1 MNLGKMFQDFT
12 IPCSNNCRRTGESC
26 SQSKMGTERSLATLL
41 RSLQTVDGN
50 RDAFGLLPSST
61 GLLSLLS
68 NPLNVTLLSSH
79 LLHSPALWNGEFD
92 LETCRRIL
100 SVFNTA
106 AISVVHN
113 ETPQQ
118 GPPSSNIQRRGLG
131 REEWVKAVVQGADDK
146 SPRWRHCILLGGIL
160 LGMEGQDRR
169 NLPSHLRKKLE
180 SGLMTAFRLSLNEL
194 DSYPRVARYC
204 IALVMNYTFEL
215 LADSEKS
222 RLDYNI
228 VLPLLVDTAFFS
240 PAGFE
245 SGYFLGA
252 IDRDIRET
260 PSKKFEWQAQSP
272 TFLHIRAIT
281 ARPLISSLGPLS
293 RLIAH
298 GIESCQA
305 QSRVVQAVESLLNF
319 SRTLMVQ
326 WRQNKLS
333 EVDISEEAEFLDE
346 ASLKTTIPILWR
358 LLKTSLFSIIIVLR
372 AVLGRVLNDRLL
384 AADDCAPTLARKS
397 LHILRNICFISARIG
412 QNASSQ
418 YTFVNLTAID
428 ILSQYPAASQ
438 EFLESI
444 RPSAAGRI
452 PDYPI
457 DRCLDLFFLNTAEH
471 FALILSPAVNEDL
484 LISAALPYLAAG
496 GNNNL
501 LEIFEAAH
509 SVALSVL
516 AAPKSADMAAKHLP
530 FYIDTLFTVFPQN
543 LSARQFRLAFKTAIQ
558 ITAAPSPL
566 ANTQPLLPSIL
577 LELLYDRAL
586 QAPTTPLPRLAASTS
601 VSVDLNAL
609 SNSAPPLSEQA
620 VLAMTM
626 IDCLCFLR
634 LDTLEEW
641 LPLVAHLVNIIPDKG
656 MRQQCQERFWDALSS
671 GEMDV
676 DRANFCVTWWSTKGG
691 REMVLFSSEE
701 DVKIPYMSGG
711 LGVAEPRTSG

>member
-1 MNLGKMFQDFT
+1 M
-12 IPCSNNCRRTGESC
+12 
-26 SQSKMGTERSLATLL
+26 
-41 RSLQTVDGN
+41 
-50 RDAFGLLPSST
+50 
-61 GLLSLLS
+61 
-68 NPLNVTLLSSH
+68 NVTLLSSH

-180 SGLMTAFRLSLNEL
+180 SGLMTAFQLSLNEL

-215 LADSEKS
+215 LADSERS

-228 VLPLLVDTAFFS
+228 ALPLLVDTAFFS

-252 IDRDIRET
+252 IDRDMRET

-281 ARPLISSLGPLS
+281 AKPLISSLGPLS

-298 GIESCQA
+298 GIENCQA
-305 QSRVVQAVESLLNF
+305 QGRVVQAVDSLLNF

-346 ASLKTTIPILWR
+346 ASLKTTIPVLWR

-384 AADDCAPTLARKS
+384 AADDCKS
-397 LHILRNICFISARIG
+397 GPFNYLIG
-412 QNASSQ
+412 
-418 YTFVNLTAID
+418 
-428 ILSQYPAASQ
+428 
-438 EFLESI
+438 
-444 RPSAAGRI
+444 
-452 PDYPI
+452 
-457 DRCLDLFFLNTAEH
+457 
-471 FALILSPAVNEDL
+471 
-484 LISAALPYLAAG
+484 
-496 GNNNL
+496 
-501 LEIFEAAH
+501 
-509 SVALSVL
+509 
-516 AAPKSADMAAKHLP
+516 
-530 FYIDTLFTVFPQN
+530 
-543 LSARQFRLAFKTAIQ
+543 
-558 ITAAPSPL
+558 
-566 ANTQPLLPSIL
+566 
-577 LELLYDRAL
+577 EL
-586 QAPTTPLPRLAASTS
+586 
-601 VSVDLNAL
+601 
-609 SNSAPPLSEQA
+609 
-620 VLAMTM
+620 
-626 IDCLCFLR
+626 
-634 LDTLEEW
+634 
-641 LPLVAHLVNIIPDKG
+641 
-656 MRQQCQERFWDALSS
+656 
-671 GEMDV
+671 
-676 DRANFCVTWWSTKGG
+676 
-691 REMVLFSSEE
+691 
-701 DVKIPYMSGG
+701 
-711 LGVAEPRTSG
+711 

>member
-1 MNLGKMFQDFT
+1 
-12 IPCSNNCRRTGESC
+12 
-26 SQSKMGTERSLATLL
+26 MGTERSLATLL
-41 RSLQTVDGN
+41 RSLQTVSGN
-50 RDAFGLLPSST
+50 QDAFGLLPSST

-68 NPLNVTLLSSH
+68 NPLNVTLLSSQ
-79 LLHSPALWNGEFD
+79 LLHSPALWSGEFD

-113 ETPQQ
+113 ESQQQ
-118 GPPSSNIQRRGLG
+118 GPPSPNIQRRGLE

-146 SPRWRHCILLGGIL
+146 SPRWRHSILLGGIL
-160 LGMEGQDRR
+160 LGMEGQDRQS
-169 NLPSHLRKKLE
+169 LPSNLRKKLE
-180 SGLMTAFRLSLNEL
+180 SGLVTALQLSLGEL
-194 DSYPRVARYC
+194 DSYPRVARDC
-204 IALVMNYTFEL
+204 IALVLNYTFEL
-215 LADSEKS
+215 LADAERN

-228 VLPLLVDTAFFS
+228 LLPLLVDTVFFS
-240 PAGFE
+240 QAGFE

-272 TFLHIRAIT
+272 TCLHIRAIT
-281 ARPLISSLGPLS
+281 AKPLISSLGPLS

-298 GIESCQA
+298 AIDNCQV
-305 QSRVVQAVESLLNF
+305 QGLVVQAVDSLLDF
-319 SRTLMVQ
+319 TRTLMVQ

-346 ASLKTTIPILWR
+346 TSLQTTIPILWR
-358 LLKTSLFSIIIVLR
+358 LLKTSLFSIVILLR
-372 AVLGRVLNDRLL
+372 AALGRVLNDRVL
-384 AADDCAPTLARKS
+384 AADNCAPLLARKS
-397 LHILRNICFISARIG
+397 LHILRNLCFVSARIG

-428 ILSQYPAASQ
+428 ILSQYPVASQ
-438 EFLESI
+438 EFLENI
-444 RPSAAGRI
+444 RPAATGRI

-471 FALILSPAVNEDL
+471 FALVLSPAVNEDL
-484 LISAALPYLAAG
+484 LIAAALPYLAAG

-509 SVALSVL
+509 SVVLSVL

-530 FYIDTLFTVFPQN
+530 FYVDTLSTVFPQN
-543 LSARQFRLAFKTAIQ
+543 LSARQFRLAFKTVLQ
-558 ITAAPSPL
+558 ITAPPSPL

-577 LELLYDRAL
+577 LELLYNRAL
-586 QAPTTPLPRLAASTS
+586 HAPTTPLTPPVASTS
-601 VSVDLNAL
+601 ASVDLNAI
-609 SNSAPPLSEQA
+609 SNSTPPLSEQA

-626 IDCLCFLR
+626 LDCLCFLR
-634 LDTLEEW
+634 LETLEEW
-641 LPLVAHLVNIIPDKG
+641 LPLVAHLVNIIPDKA

-676 DRANFCVTWWSTKGG
+676 DRANFCVTWWSTMGG
-691 REMVLFSSEE
+691 REMVLFGSEE
-701 DVKIPYMSGG
+701 DLKIPYMSGAIG
-711 LGVAEPRTSG
+711 AVVEPQSKL